1 MTSINSPEIRV
12 SVDVGC
18 RKHAVAI
25 GLSSGKIL
33 DEFEI
38 DHRPDGFKQFF
49 HRIEQQERHYRYPVV
64 VAMEGYNGWARPL
77 DTLTRLRNYRLFN
90 INNLKLARFKEIFP
104 APAKSDKLDARR
116 GLGLF
121 QMMDTL
127 PMAANVLQ
135 EVAANPEE
143 NNKLKRLTRRR
154 KALVDDKTR
163 CISTFQTDLQA
174 VCPGLL
180 EITGAADNLW
190 FLRWIASVDDFPK
203 LARLRRSTVLNQPGI
218 GQRYADKI
226 QTWQKQAHFSTEVE
240 YVGAMILEDARR
252 LLALH
257 AQIKRLEATI
267 KTTLEA
273 SQIGQ
278 VFQSLPGYGPICSA
292 ELAGEIGT
300 PDRFA
305 KESSL
310 AVYLGMAALDN
321 SSGTYRGSKVPRNVN
336 KRAKAAMMIAVDRHR
351 KQVEQ
356 SQTYYEK
363 KRREGKKHNQ
373 AIRALG
379 RHMVRMIFKLLKE
392 NRAYEV
398 R

>member
-1 MTSINSPEIRV
+1 MTSIVSPEIRV

-25 GLSSGKIL
+25 GLSNGKIL

-38 DHRPDGFKQFF
+38 DHRPEGFKQFF

-116 GLGLF
+116 GLELF

-135 EVAANPEE
+135 EIAASPEE

-163 CISTFQTDLQA
+163 CISSFQTDLQA

-180 EITGAADNLW
+180 EMTGAADNLW
-190 FLRWIASVDDFPK
+190 FLRWIACVDEFTK
-203 LARLRRSTVLNQPGI
+203 LARLRRSTILNGPGI

-240 YVGAMILEDARR
+240 YVGDMILENARR

-257 AQIKRLEATI
+257 A
-267 KTTLEA
+267 
-273 SQIGQ
+273 
-278 VFQSLPGYGPICSA
+278 
-292 ELAGEIGT
+292 
-300 PDRFA
+300 
-305 KESSL
+305 
-310 AVYLGMAALDN
+310 
-321 SSGTYRGSKVPRNVN
+321 
-336 KRAKAAMMIAVDRHR
+336 
-351 KQVEQ
+351 
-356 SQTYYEK
+356 
-363 KRREGKKHNQ
+363 
-373 AIRALG
+373 
-379 RHMVRMIFKLLKE
+379 
-392 NRAYEV
+392 
-398 R
+398 